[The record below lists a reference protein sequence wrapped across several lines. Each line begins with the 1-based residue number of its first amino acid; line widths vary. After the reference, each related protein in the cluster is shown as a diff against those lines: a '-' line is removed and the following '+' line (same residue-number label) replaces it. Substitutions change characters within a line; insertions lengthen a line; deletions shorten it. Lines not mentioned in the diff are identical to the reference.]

1 MGVGCRIVIRI
12 LRHLLPTCVPA
23 AVQLSQEI
31 LSEVSSLLAHEFGN
45 YVVQELFLR
54 GTSADRQKI
63 IEALCGAEGRQR
75 QGSELLRNATRV
87 YASRVLQHV
96 LRNSSEE
103 GFAALSDEL
112 LRSPAGRAVA
122 LTIST
127 LLEAGDSRK
136 ETLDAVLAK

>member
-1 MGVGCRIVIRI
+1 MG
-12 LRHLLPTCVPA
+12 
-23 AVQLSQEI
+23 
-31 LSEVSSLLAHEFGN
+31 LAHEFGN

-54 GTSADRQKI
+54 GTAADRQKI
-63 IEALCGAEGRQR
+63 IEALCGAEERQR

-112 LRSPAGRAVA
+112 VKSPAGRAVA